1 MSYLIDTTYKTTTGT
16 VKEFFQ
22 FLAQQNIL
30 QLALAFIIGLQVNAI
45 ANGFI
50 DSFISPIINR
60 LLGTGKNNLEDY
72 TVTVLGAEFKVG
84 SFIVLLMKFMIFLFI
99 LFMVV
104 VYLPKK
110 VFGVN
115 LITQTSSQS
124 GSQTGSKTGQSSKS
138 P

>member
-1 MSYLIDTTYKTTTGT
+1 MSYIIGSTYKTTTGT
-16 VKEFFQ
+16 IKEFFQ

-72 TVTVLGAEFKVG
+72 TVTVFGAQFKIG

-115 LITQTSSQS
+115 LITQSVT
-124 GSQTGSKTGQSSKS
+124 QSSPAPVAQPS
-138 P
+138 QPVH